1 VNMDLGSDAPSC
13 LTEKVGSGDLRYAPK
28 FGDIAP
34 GRIGNGTL
42 VYDVPL
48 ASGAVRAGALR
59 YENLAANAED
69 KQAPALHVKSAA
81 EPGVLEL
88 RMPSSYVYL
97 GGSLKANLVVGE
109 GGAVRVLL
117 SRNNGLDWKEVFA
130 RTEPGKSEQTIDLK
144 PLVYRLYD
152 YRLRFELKG
161 AGTGLDALHV
171 EHDVQHSQRPLP
183 ALAAGENTI
192 TFSAAAANEG
202 TITVEGKTSPTT
214 KGNQLAAPE
223 FHPTL
228 EGVDCKENGLW
239 MTAGQGTVTFPVET
253 PGDMLRLRFG
263 THYRARDERDGW
275 DYQVSFDDG
284 KTWLPAGRAAGPTP
298 GSGEYVTFADVPQGT
313 RKALVRFQGAQR
325 NTTGIFDFRID
336 ADYAEPNGGFRPVK
350 VTYVWEEGGAEK
362 RDVHVASQPEET
374 YKITCGQQPVMK
386 SLIVELAQ

>member
-1 VNMDLGSDAPSC
+1 
-13 LTEKVGSGDLRYAPK
+13 VGSGELRYAPK

-34 GRIGNGTL
+34 GRVGNGTL

-48 ASGAVRAGALR
+48 AIGTARAGALR

-69 KQAPALHVKSAA
+69 KQAPALHVKSAV

-97 GGSLKANLVVGE
+97 GGSLKANFVVGE
-109 GGAVRVLL
+109 GGSVRVLL

-202 TITVEGKTSPTT
+202 TITVEGNTSPTT
-214 KGNQLAAPE
+214 KGNQLLASE
-223 FHPTL
+223 FKPAL
-228 EGVDCKENGLW
+228 VGVESNDRGFR
-239 MTAGQGTVTFPVET
+239 MTAPKGSATFAVET
-253 PGDMLRLRFG
+253 PGDMTRLRFG
-263 THYRARDERDGW
+263 SHYRAVDEGDGW
-275 DYQVSFDDG
+275 DYLISFDEG
-284 KTWLPAGRAAGPTP
+284 GTWVPAGGASGPTT
-298 GSGEYVTFADVPQGT
+298 GNCEYVSYEAVPRGV
-313 RKALVRFQGAQR
+313 RKALVRFAGRPGGAQKKE
-325 NTTGIFDFRID
+325 TLIYDFRID
-336 ADYAEPNGGFRPVK
+336 ADYAEPAGGFRPVK
-350 VTYVWEEGGAEK
+350 VTYVWEEGGVEK

-374 YKITCGQQPVMK
+374 YKITCGENPLMK
-386 SLIVELAQ
+386 SLIVELAE